1 MSAEEDVQY
10 YRDWAAASEPQN
22 EADSQSPGSFC
33 EPSLIENFGPPAFS
47 TKKQLAQINEPFWA
61 GYFLVRQPETIY
73 EPNEKKFYS
82 YVEETG
88 LFSVISEAVIQKI
101 LAEQILDAS
110 RRWVGFEGLS
120 KFRNERF
127 LRGVISHLKSQTEK
141 MNAFLPFGNIVHLA
155 NCVLEFD
162 QQGTFTKHP
171 FSAKYRSRYRSP
183 IAYDPQASYCRF
195 EQTLLSHLQPDDWE
209 ILQKYAGQCL
219 LGRNLTQ
226 TILILD
232 GVAGASKGAVVLVI
246 KGITGETNAYQ
257 LRTQLLDK
265 QFEIG
270 RMTGKTLLLGADVK
284 SDFLSKESASVLK
297 ALVGGDT
304 LEGERKRSNDGN
316 SMSGVFNVIVTA
328 NSRLK
333 VKLEGDESAWE
344 RRLIIVSYPT
354 PFTGKRIPEID
365 KILLHE
371 EGPGI
376 LNWCLAGLM
385 KLLKD
390 IAGDTGTVRLS
401 DRQHKKVHSLLRES
415 DSLRIFVQ
423 SNVVKVS
430 TDENLTV
437 EEIVTAYIQYCLD
450 CEWVPV
456 SSRKAES
463 ELPDLMLEFF
473 GQARSG
479 SIQRNGTAKRG
490 FRKVRFRRED
500 EADPGSN

>member
-1 MSAEEDVQY
+1 MSPEEDANY
-10 YRDWAAASEPQN
+10 FRDWAAANEPQP
-22 EADSQSPGSFC
+22 EADSQPPNPFC
-33 EPSLIENFGPPAFS
+33 EPSLIEYFGPPAFS
-47 TKKQLAQINEPFWA
+47 AKKQLSQINEPFWA
-61 GYFLVRQPETIY
+61 GYFVDRQPEIIY
-73 EPNEKKFYS
+73 EPNEKKFYA

-88 LFSVISEAVIQKI
+88 LFSITSEAAIQKI
-101 LAEQILDAS
+101 IAEQILDAS

-127 LRGVISHLKSQTEK
+127 LKGVISHLKSQTEK
-141 MNAFLPFGNIVHLA
+141 INAFIPRGDMVHLA

-162 QQGTFTKHP
+162 QQGTFTKKP
-171 FSAKYRSRYRSP
+171 FSAKYHSRFRSP
-183 IAYDPQASYCRF
+183 IAYNPEASCPQF
-195 EQTLLSHLQPDDWE
+195 EAALLSHLQQDDRE

-284 SDFLSKESASVLK
+284 ADFLSKESASVLK

-316 SMSGVFNVIVTA
+316 SISGVFNIIVTA

-354 PFTGKRIPEID
+354 PFTGKRIPEIE
-365 KILLHE
+365 KKLLNE

-376 LNWCLAGLM
+376 LNWCLTGLM
-385 KLLKD
+385 KLFKD
-390 IAGDTGTVRLS
+390 IAGDGGTVQLS
-401 DRQHKKVHSLLRES
+401 ARQHKRVHSLLRES

-423 SNVVKVS
+423 SNVVKTS

-437 EEIVTAYIQYCLD
+437 EEIVTTYIQYCLD
-450 CEWVPV
+450 CDWVPV

-463 ELPDLMLEFF
+463 ELPDLMLELF

-479 SIQRNGTAKRG
+479 SIQRGGTAKRG

-500 EADPGSN
+500 EADPESD